1 VPVQVRC
8 PNCSALGLVADEY
21 LGVPVLCGTCKRSFW
36 VRSPLAAPAAG
47 TGADLATIS
56 AASPPPA
63 PVSAAPVRFAVGG
76 ATSAGRVRTQNE
88 DSFLAQQLTWAGH
101 ERRGESAL
109 VVVADGLGG
118 HEAGEEASDLVVR
131 TAGGALLAL
140 LADEA
145 LGRRGLTGPRAITD
159 AIESAL
165 QEANRE
171 VRARARQESKRKG
184 MGATAAVVVAREREA
199 RVGHVGDA
207 RVYHQRGD
215 RLTQVTRDQTL
226 TARMVELGQLS
237 PEEALAH
244 PARNDVYQAIGPHA
258 NLKPAHYEVKLAAA
272 DWLIVASDGLH
283 AHVDAD
289 DLQRLVARAEPSA
302 ANLAAALVDLANQKG
317 GSDNCTVVVV
327 RCY

>member
-21 LGVPVLCGTCKRSFW
+21 LGVPVLCGSCKRSFW
-36 VRSPLAAPAAG
+36 VRSPLAGPAAG
-47 TGADLATIS
+47 TGADLA
-56 AASPPPA
+56 ASPPAPA
-63 PVSAAPVRFAVGG
+63 ALHFEVGG
-76 ATSAGRVRTQNE
+76 TTSAGRVRKQNE
-88 DSFLAQQLTWAGH
+88 DSFLAQRLSWSGH
-101 ERRGESAL
+101 ERGGESAL
-109 VVVADGLGG
+109 VIVADGLGG

-145 LGRRGLTGPRAITD
+145 LGRRTITAPQSVTD

-171 VRARARQESKRKG
+171 IRAKSKQEAGRKG
-184 MGATAAVVVAREREA
+184 MGATAAVVVVRQREA

-226 TARMVELGQLS
+226 AARMVELGRLS
-237 PEEALAH
+237 PQEALVH
-244 PARNDVYQAIGPHA
+244 PARNDVYQAIGHHPK
-258 NLKPAHYEVKLAAA
+258 LKPVHYEVTLAVG

-283 AHVDAD
+283 AHVGTDE
-289 DLQRLVARAEPSA
+289 LQRLVARAEPSA
-302 ANLAAALVDLANQKG
+302 PKLAAALVNLANQKG
-317 GSDNCTVVVV
+317 GSDNCTVVVL